1 MFKLQRFTTDYDE
14 HEDRI
19 KLVGECQSEKHVL
32 LWMTQRLMLRLIPVM
47 LERVHKSI
55 GVEETP
61 QLRSVMQEFA
71 QQAARTQMP
80 SVPAVQAKEDS
91 QSWLIQSI
99 DVTPTPQGLHLALK
113 GVNEDCAIVQL
124 EGQFLRQWLNILY
137 DISRKAGW
145 SLNIWPDWIQD
156 STSAATANV
165 VKH

>member
-19 KLVGECQSEKHVL
+19 KLTGHCHSDNHVL
-32 LWMTQRLMLRLIPVM
+32 LWMTQRLLLRLVPVM
-47 LERVHKSI
+47 LERVHKS
-55 GVEETP
+55 VEEAP
-61 QLRSVMQEFA
+61 QIQSVMHEFA

-80 SVPAVQAKEDS
+80 SLPAVQVKEDS

-99 DVTPTPQGLHLALK
+99 DVTPTAEGLQLALK
-113 GVNEDCAIVQL
+113 GKNNDCAVVKL

-145 SLNIWPDWIQD
+145 PLTMWPDWIQG
-156 STSAATANV
+156 SAAPKTPANV